1 MAIKATKIRLK
12 SDASGNDEREISQI
26 YLVGGGLDDG
36 WRTVRTV
43 VVLLNDGIDIVVDKH
58 PNTYLEVV
66 NVNGNPDYVRSV
78 ANGTKSDNLLTLPQ
92 E

>member
-12 SDASGNDEREISQI
+12 SDASGDDEREISQI
-26 YLVGGGLDDG
+26 YLSGDG
-36 WRTVRTV
+36 WTGWRNVSTV
-43 VVLLNDGIDIVVDKH
+43 VRLLNEDNVITVDKH

-66 NVNGNPDYVRSV
+66 NANPKYVRSV
-78 ANGTKSDNLLTLPQ
+78 ANGSRSDNLLKLPQ

>member
-26 YLVGGGLDDG
+26 HLSGGGWTG
-36 WRTVRTV
+36 WRNVSTV
-43 VVLLNDGIDIVVDKH
+43 VRLLNEGNEITVDKH

-78 ANGTKSDNLLTLPQ
+78 ANGSKSDNLLKLPQ